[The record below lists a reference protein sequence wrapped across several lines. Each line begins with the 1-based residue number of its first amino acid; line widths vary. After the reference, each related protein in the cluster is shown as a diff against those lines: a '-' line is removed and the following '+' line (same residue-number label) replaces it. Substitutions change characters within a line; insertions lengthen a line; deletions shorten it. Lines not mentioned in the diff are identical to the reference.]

1 MLRQANGLGL
11 RDHGFL
17 LRPLCCTVSKP
28 LDLAF
33 GAKLSTTVTRT
44 GITPAM
50 MSNTMPA
57 VCLTLDLLGRFLIV
71 LAQTGLEPKLNV
83 DVLGVDL
90 LQEARHV
97 RYRL

>member
-1 MLRQANGLGL
+1 
-11 RDHGFL
+11 
-17 LRPLCCTVSKP
+17 
-28 LDLAF
+28 
-33 GAKLSTTVTRT
+33 
-44 GITPAM
+44 M